1 MPLSGRIETTDPP
14 HTTPSRSFRY
24 TPMAIGALNDRYRRL
39 GLLDDRQLS
48 SALCVQY
55 VGALLDGWPLLWAIL
70 LTNERKRGGSRRVPL
85 VREQRTSIIEENRT
99 HETDTGSPEVQVALL
114 TARINQLN
122 EHLKIHKH
130 DHHSRRGLMMMVG
143 RRRRLLNYLS
153 KKDIGRYRALVSRL
167 GIRSKI

>member
-1 MPLSGRIETTDPP
+1 M
-14 HTTPSRSFRY
+14 
-24 TPMAIGALNDRYRRL
+24 
-39 GLLDDRQLS
+39 
-48 SALCVQY
+48 
-55 VGALLDGWPLLWAIL
+55 
-70 LTNERKRGGSRRVPL
+70 PL

>member
-1 MPLSGRIETTDPP
+1 
-14 HTTPSRSFRY
+14 
-24 TPMAIGALNDRYRRL
+24 
-39 GLLDDRQLS
+39 
-48 SALCVQY
+48 
-55 VGALLDGWPLLWAIL
+55 
-70 LTNERKRGGSRRVPL
+70 VPL
-85 VREQRTSIIEENRT
+85 VREQRASIIEENRT

-122 EHLKIHKH
+122 EHLKVHKP

-153 KKDIGRYRALVSRL
+153 AKDIGRYRALVSRL